1 MLKSSE
7 LKDAGSPVRE
17 LTDEEKKYLQNII
30 DDMYIQFVQV
40 VAEGRKFDM
49 EQAKS
54 FSDGRVYTGK
64 DARVKKLIDEIGG
77 LQDAIQITA
86 KMAKITGEPHLVYPA
101 RERTGLLDLVLGDA
115 SRVLPFA
122 SALPDQRIQFS
133 YLWK

>member
-1 MLKSSE
+1 M
-7 LKDAGSPVRE
+7 AGFI
-17 LTDEEKKYLQNII
+17 T
-30 DDMYIQFVQV
+30 
-40 VAEGRKFDM
+40 GR
-49 EQAKS
+49 
-54 FSDGRVYTGK
+54 
-64 DARVKKLIDEIGG
+64 DARSKKLIDEIGG

-122 SALPDQRIQFS
+122 AALPDQRIQFS